1 MGSRMRQMR
10 ETEPR
15 VSRRDF
21 LRAAGVAGAVG
32 VSGGL
37 LGAHAKE
44 ALGQDHG
51 GHAAGGDAAGGR
63 TTEMDMSHGGNG
75 TAGDVDLSRFD
86 PTEFLRDFD
95 YGGGAPGGGG
105 AGGG

>member
-1 MGSRMRQMR
+1 MR
-10 ETEPR
+10 EAGR
-15 VSRRDF
+15 GVSRRDF
-21 LRAAGVAGAVG
+21 LRAAGAVG

-37 LGAHAKE
+37 LGAHAKG

-51 GHAAGGDAAGGR
+51 AH
-63 TTEMDMSHGGNG
+63 EMEMGTGMSHGGNG

-95 YGGGAPGGGG
+95 YGQERREGGGPSG
-105 AGGG
+105 SGSPWPRR